1 VIANINSKP
10 SKPIRDMLLRQA
22 QLRMDYWYITLL
34 RTQQNPQPDPIWD
47 HIDRINSLTNEV
59 KQQILQ
65 DLKS

>member
-1 VIANINSKP
+1 
-10 SKPIRDMLLRQA
+10 MLLRQA

-47 HIDRINSLTNEV
+47 HIDRINGLTNEV